1 MGYFAPMKNIRPTR
15 APEER
20 TKVSPIILALHVLLI
35 FAAFVGLLLVNFWPD
50 KISLEEGSVS
60 PKSIM
65 ADRRVEILNEKATD
79 EARRRAAA
87 TVGELYTFDPDAVAL
102 GVNRIENTF
111 LVLDK
116 AETEHPK
123 GKVFTSAELD
133 QISGQL
139 PIALSAQDVRTLVSL
154 GADTRFF
161 LQNGVLHIF
170 YRLMD
175 NAINEDK
182 LEDIKSKT
190 ADLVKEQIPSANEPT
205 QASLTRLINE
215 AIQVN
220 QLYSPE
226 KTRRAEQQ
234 AMASVQPVMTIIR
247 KGAAVVREGEIVT
260 KDDIRILEELGLYK
274 PRLEVPRVLGVC
286 LLVGL
291 GLGVLFGYL
300 FRYRYDLLVSR
311 RYLAVLGVIMVAT
324 ATICRLLLEVSVFLT
339 PVAIAS
345 VLVTTLMDRRLGLLV
360 TGVLAVFVGVMAN
373 SLPVMGV
380 AFLTG
385 AVGVLALSRVDSRP
399 QLISA
404 TLLVGLAN
412 FLAVLAFELV
422 EAREF
427 RGVLESA
434 GFGLLNGFL
443 SGWVAVG
450 ALPMFEQFSG
460 ITTHF
465 RLLDLSHMNEPLL
478 KRLTL
483 EAPGTYQHS
492 MMVANLSE
500 QAARAIGANS
510 LLCRVGAYYHDIGKM
525 KRPRFFIENQMG
537 LENPHDKL
545 APSLSTRIIHSHVK
559 DGIEMA
565 KQAKLPDILI
575 DFIAQ
580 HHGTAL
586 VGYFYH
592 QACARSA
599 EPVFEE
605 DFRYPGPKPQTRETA
620 VLMLCDGL
628 EAAARTLSQPTPEKL
643 TELVNK
649 MVKHNLDD
657 GQLDDSGLSLRDIKT
672 IKDTL
677 CRALQGIYHSRI
689 EYPDAPPPRRKVTQ
703 LRRKGS

>member
-1 MGYFAPMKNIRPTR
+1 MKNIRPTK
-15 APEER
+15 AFEER
-20 TKVSPIILALHVLLI
+20 SHVSTLALALHITFI
-35 FAAFVGLLLVNFWPD
+35 FLAFVALLLVNLWPD
-50 KISLEEGSVS
+50 PISLEEGSVS

-65 ADRRVEILNEKATD
+65 ADRQVEILDEKATD
-79 EARRRAAA
+79 DAKRKAAA
-87 TVGELYTFDPDAVAL
+87 AVGELYIVDPDAESV
-102 GVNRIENTF
+102 GRTRVENTF
-111 LVLDK
+111 LLLDK
-116 AETEHPK
+116 AQPAN
-123 GKVFTSAELD
+123 GKPLNSEEL
-133 QISGQL
+133 SRLSSQL
-139 PIALSAQDVRTLVSL
+139 PIPLSNQDISTLLTL
-154 GADTRFF
+154 GPDARFQ
-161 LQNGVLHIF
+161 LQNAVLHLHTQ
-170 YRLMD
+170 LMR
-175 NAINEDK
+175 NAITEATLDDVK
-182 LEDIKSKT
+182 AKAEGLVQEQLKSSD
-190 ADLVKEQIPSANEPT
+190 APT
-205 QASLTRLINE
+205 QATITRLLKE
-215 AIQVN
+215 AIGVN

-226 KTRRAEQQ
+226 QTRRAEQQ
-234 AMASVQPVMTIIR
+234 AMAAVSPVMTVIP

-260 KDDIRILEELGLYK
+260 KDDIRVLAELGLYK
-274 PRLEVPRVLGVC
+274 PKLELTRVLGVV
-286 LLVGL
+286 LLVAL
-291 GLGVLFGYL
+291 GLSVIFGYL
-300 FRYRYDLLVSR
+300 IRDRYDLLVSR
-311 RYLAVLGVIMVAT
+311 RYLAVLGIIMVAV
-324 ATICRLLLEVSVFLT
+324 ATICRLLLEVSPYLT

-345 VLVTTLMDRRLGLLV
+345 VLITTLMDRRLGLLV
-360 TGVLAVFVGVMAN
+360 TGVLALFVGVMAD

-385 AVGVLALSRVDSRP
+385 AVGVMALTRVESRAS
-399 QLISA
+399 LIYA
-404 TLLVGLAN
+404 TLLVGLSN
-412 FLAVLAFELV
+412 FVGVLAFELMEV
-422 EAREF
+422 HEF
-427 RGVLESA
+427 SGVMEGA
-434 GFGLLNGFL
+434 AFGLLNGFL
-443 SGWVAVG
+443 AGWVAVG

-478 KRLTL
+478 RRLTL

-492 MMVANLSE
+492 MMVANLAE
-500 QAARAIGANS
+500 QAARAIGADA

-565 KQAKLPDILI
+565 KAAKLPDVLI

-628 EAAARTLSQPTPEKL
+628 EAAARTLSAPTPEKL
-643 TELVNK
+643 GELVNK

-657 GQLDDSGLSLRDIKT
+657 GQLDESGLSLRDIK
-672 IKDTL
+672 IVKDTL
-677 CRALQGIYHSRI
+677 SKALQGIYHSRI
-689 EYPDAPPPRRKVTQ
+689 EYPDAAPPRRKVTQ
-703 LRRKGS
+703 LRRKGT

>member
-1 MGYFAPMKNIRPTR
+1 MKNIRPTR

-20 TKVSPIILALHVLLI
+20 PQVSPLALALHILLI
-35 FAAFVGLLLVNFWPD
+35 YVAFVALLLVNFWPD
-50 KISLEEGSVS
+50 KISLEEGQIS

-65 ADRRVEILNEKATD
+65 AERKVEIVNEKATD
-79 EARRRAAA
+79 EARRRAAVG
-87 TVGELYTFDPDAVAL
+87 VGELYTFDPDAVSM
-102 GVNRIENTF
+102 GETRIENTF
-111 LVLDK
+111 LLLDK
-116 AETEHPK
+116 ARPADGKSLTTE
-123 GKVFTSAELD
+123 ELT
-133 QISGQL
+133 QLSSEL
-139 PIALSAQDVRTLVSL
+139 PIPLSNQDINTLLSL
-154 GADTRFF
+154 DDDDRFL
-161 LQNGVLHIF
+161 LQNGARHIL

-175 NAINEDK
+175 NAITEAK
-182 LEDIKSKT
+182 LDEIKGQTADVVKEQLKT
-190 ADLVKEQIPSANEPT
+190 ADPAT
-205 QASLTRLINE
+205 QATLVRLINE

-234 AMASVQPVMTIIR
+234 AMAGVPPVMTTVP
-247 KGAAVVREGEIVT
+247 KGAAVVRQGEIVT
-260 KDDIRILEELGLYK
+260 KDDIRVLEELGLYK
-274 PRLEVPRVLGVC
+274 PRLELTRVLGVC
-286 LLVGL
+286 LLVAAGL
-291 GLGVLFGYL
+291 AVIFGYMIKD
-300 FRYRYDLLVSR
+300 RYDLLVSR
-311 RYLAVLGVIMVAT
+311 RYLAVLGIIMVAT
-324 ATICRLLLEVSVFLT
+324 ATISRLLLEVSIYLT
-339 PVAIAS
+339 PIAIAS
-345 VLVTTLMDRRLGLLV
+345 VLITTLMDRRLGLLV
-360 TGVLAVFVGVMAN
+360 TGVLALFVGVMAN

-380 AFLTG
+380 AFMTG
-385 AVGVLALSRVDSRP
+385 AVGVMALTRVDSRAS
-399 QLISA
+399 LIYA
-404 TLLVGLAN
+404 TLLVGLSN
-412 FLAVLAFELV
+412 FIAVLAFELLEV
-422 EAREF
+422 QRF
-427 RGVLESA
+427 SGVLEGA

-478 KRLTL
+478 RRLTL

-492 MMVANLSE
+492 MMVANLAE
-500 QAARAIGANS
+500 QAARAIGADA

-565 KQAKLPDILI
+565 RAAKLPDVLI

-580 HHGTAL
+580 HHGTSL

-628 EAAARTLSQPTPEKL
+628 EAAARTLSAPTPEKL
-643 TELVNK
+643 SELVNK

-657 GQLDDSGLSLRDIKT
+657 GQLDESGLSLRDIK
-672 IKDTL
+672 IVKDTL
-677 CRALQGIYHSRI
+677 SKALQGIYHARI
-689 EYPDAPPPRRKVTQ
+689 EYPEPAPPRRKVTQ

>member
-1 MGYFAPMKNIRPTR
+1 MKNIRPTR
-15 APEER
+15 SFEER
-20 TKVSPIILALHVLLI
+20 SHVSTLALVLHITLI
-35 FAAFVGLLLVNFWPD
+35 FAAFVALLLVNLWPD
-50 KISLEEGSVS
+50 PISLEEGSVS

-65 ADRRVEILNEKATD
+65 ADRQVEILDEKATD
-79 EARRRAAA
+79 DAKRRAAA
-87 TVGELYTFDPDAVAL
+87 AVGELYIVDPDAESV
-102 GVNRIENTF
+102 GRTRVENTF
-111 LVLDK
+111 TLLDK
-116 AETEHPK
+116 AQPEN
-123 GKVFTSAELD
+123 GKTLTSEEL
-133 QISGQL
+133 SHLSSQL
-139 PIALSAQDVRTLVSL
+139 PIPLSNQDISTLLTL
-154 GADTRFF
+154 GVDSRFQ
-161 LQNGVLHIF
+161 LENAVLHLHTQ
-170 YRLMD
+170 LMRS
-175 NAINEDK
+175 AITEGNLD
-182 LEDIKSKT
+182 DIKGQST
-190 ADLVKEQIPSANEPT
+190 GLVKEQLKTSDGPT
-205 QASLTRLINE
+205 QATLTRLLNE
-215 AIQVN
+215 AIRPN

-226 KTRRAEQQ
+226 QTRRAEQQ
-234 AMASVQPVMTIIR
+234 AMAAVPPVMTVIP

-260 KDDIRILEELGLYK
+260 KDDIRVLAELGLYK
-274 PRLEVPRVLGVC
+274 PKLELTRVLGVV
-286 LLVGL
+286 LLVAL
-291 GLGVLFGYL
+291 GLSVIFGYL
-300 FRYRYDLLVSR
+300 LRDRYDLLVSR
-311 RYLAVLGVIMVAT
+311 RYLAVLGIIMVAV
-324 ATICRLLLEVSVFLT
+324 ATICRLLLEVSPYLT

-345 VLVTTLMDRRLGLLV
+345 VLITTLMDRRLGLLV
-360 TGVLAVFVGVMAN
+360 TGVLALFVGVMAD

-380 AFLTG
+380 SFLTG
-385 AVGVLALSRVDSRP
+385 AVGVMALTRVESRAS
-399 QLISA
+399 LIYA
-404 TLLVGLAN
+404 TLMVGLSN
-412 FLAVLAFELV
+412 FVGVLAFELM
-422 EAREF
+422 ELHEYG
-427 RGVLESA
+427 GVLEGA
-434 GFGLLNGFL
+434 AFGLLNGFL

-478 KRLTL
+478 RRLTL

-492 MMVANLSE
+492 MRVANLAE
-500 QAARAIGANS
+500 QAARASGADA

-545 APSLSTRIIHSHVK
+545 APTLSTRIIHSHVK

-565 KQAKLPDILI
+565 KAAKLPDVLI

-628 EAAARTLSQPTPEKL
+628 EAAARTLSAPTPEKL
-643 TELVNK
+643 VELVNK

-657 GQLDDSGLSLRDIKT
+657 GQLDESGLSLRDIK
-672 IKDTL
+672 IVKDTL
-677 CRALQGIYHSRI
+677 SKALQGIYHSRI
-689 EYPDAPPPRRKVTQ
+689 EYPDAAPPRRKVTQ

>member
-1 MGYFAPMKNIRPTR
+1 MA
-15 APEER
+15 
-20 TKVSPIILALHVLLI
+20 LALHILFV
-35 FAAFVGLLLVNFWPD
+35 FAALIALLLVNFWPD
-50 KISLEEGSVS
+50 RISLEQGMVS

-65 ADRRVEILNEKATD
+65 AERKVEILNEKATD
-79 EARRRAAA
+79 EARRRAADG
-87 TVGELYTFDPDAVAL
+87 VGQLYTFDPDAVSL
-102 GVNRIENTF
+102 GAARIENTF
-111 LVLDK
+111 LLLDK
-116 AETEHPK
+116 SQVSKEKALNGEELTQL
-123 GKVFTSAELD
+123 SAR
-133 QISGQL
+133 L
-139 PIALSAQDVRTLVSL
+139 PIALSNQDVNTLLSL
-154 GADTRFF
+154 SADSRFL
-161 LQNGVLHIF
+161 LQNAVLHIY

-175 NAINEDK
+175 DAITESK
-182 LEDIKSKT
+182 LEKVKEQT
-190 ADLVKEQIPSANEPT
+190 PNLVKEQLKNSDAAT
-205 QASLTRLINE
+205 QATLTRLINE
-215 AIQVN
+215 ALQVN

-234 AMASVQPVMTIIR
+234 AMAAVPSVMTIIP

-260 KDDIRILEELGLYK
+260 KDDIRVLAELGLYK
-274 PRLEVPRVLGVC
+274 PRLEVTRVLGVV

-291 GLGVLFGYL
+291 GLSVVFGYL
-300 FRYRYDLLVSR
+300 IRYRRDLLVSR

-324 ATICRLLLEVSVFLT
+324 ATICRLLLEVSVYLT

-360 TGVLAVFVGVMAN
+360 TGVLALLVGVMAN
-373 SLPVMGV
+373 SLPVVGV
-380 AFLTG
+380 SFLTG
-385 AVGVLALSRVDSRP
+385 AVGVMALSRVDSRSS
-399 QLISA
+399 LISA
-404 TLLVGLAN
+404 TLLVGLSN
-412 FLAVLAFELV
+412 LVGVLAFEL
-422 EAREF
+422 
-427 RGVLESA
+427 LEIEELSGLLHSA
-434 GFGLLNGFL
+434 SFGLLNGFL
-443 SGWVAVG
+443 CGWVAVG
-450 ALPMFEQFSG
+450 ALPMFEQFFG

-478 KRLTL
+478 RRLTL

-492 MMVANLSE
+492 MMVANLAE
-500 QAARAIGANS
+500 QAARAIGADA

-559 DGIEMA
+559 DGVEMA
-565 KQAKLPDILI
+565 KAAKLPDVLI

-628 EAAARTLSQPTPEKL
+628 EAAARTLSAPTPEKL

-657 GQLDDSGLSLRDIKT
+657 GQLDDSGLSLRDIKI

-677 CRALQGIYHSRI
+677 SKALHGIYHARI
-689 EYPDAPPPRRKVTQ
+689 EYPDAAPPRRKVTQ

>member
-1 MGYFAPMKNIRPTR
+1 MKNIRPSRPTGER
-15 APEER
+15 A
-20 TKVSPIILALHVLLI
+20 TALSPFVLVAHLLVTFI
-35 FAAFVGLLLVNFWPD
+35 AFLGLLMVDFLPD
-50 KISLEEGSVS
+50 QISLEEGMVS
-60 PKSIM
+60 PDDVFANKQ
-65 ADRRVEILNEKATD
+65 VEIRNEKATD
-79 EARRRAAA
+79 EARRRAARAVEEKYVQVPEVA
-87 TVGELYTFDPDAVAL
+87 TIGAKKLEDTFLALDQAESLKEAPENKLSPEQLEELAARLPVRLTSEDLTALLALDPDD
-102 GVNRIENTF
+102 RF
-111 LVLDK
+111 L
-116 AETEHPK
+116 
-123 GKVFTSAELD
+123 
-133 QISGQL
+133 
-139 PIALSAQDVRTLVSL
+139 
-154 GADTRFF
+154 

-175 NAINEDK
+175 ADINEGNIRK
-182 LEDIKSKT
+182 VREQTEVELRQELT
-190 ADLVKEQIPSANEPT
+190 GADPTVQPILV
-205 QASLTRLINE
+205 RLINE

-220 QLYSPE
+220 QQPSKEL
-226 KTRRAEQQ
+226 TRKAQQ
-234 AMASVQPVMTIIR
+234 EAMANVQPIVTVIP
-247 KGAAVVREGEIVT
+247 KGAKVVSKGELVT
-260 KDDIRILEELGLYK
+260 DDDIKTLEALGLYK
-274 PRLEVPRVLGVC
+274 PRLKWSQIGGLSLLVLAGMGLLYGYMATYRRDLLAPRYIMVLGVV
-286 LLVGL
+286 LITT
-291 GLGVLFGYL
+291 GV
-300 FRYRYDLLVSR
+300 
-311 RYLAVLGVIMVAT
+311 M
-324 ATICRLLLEVSVFLT
+324 CRLLLGVSPYLA
-339 PVAIAS
+339 PVAVAS
-345 VLVTTLMDRRLGLLV
+345 VLITTLMDRRLAMLV
-360 TGVLAVFVGVMAN
+360 TGVLALFVGVMVGSMEAF
-373 SLPVMGV
+373 GV
-380 AFLTG
+380 SYLTG
-385 AVGVLALSRVDSRP
+385 VVGVLALSRVDSRS

-412 FLAVLAFELV
+412 MIAVMAFELV
-422 EAREF
+422 AGIPMAGLVE
-427 RGVLESA
+427 GV

-478 KRLTL
+478 RRLTL

-492 MMVANLSE
+492 MMVANLAE
-500 QAARAIGANS
+500 QAARSIGADA

-565 KQAKLPDILI
+565 REAKLPDILV

-580 HHGTAL
+580 HHGTSL

-592 QACARSA
+592 QACARST

-620 VLMLCDGL
+620 ILMLCDGL

-643 TELVNK
+643 ADLVNK

-657 GQLDDSGLSLRDIKT
+657 GQLDDCGLSLRDIK
-672 IKDTL
+672 IVKETL
-677 CRALQGIYHSRI
+677 SRSLQGIYHSRI
-689 EYPDAPPPRRKVTQ
+689 EYPDAAPPRRKVTQ

>member
-1 MGYFAPMKNIRPTR
+1 MKNIRPTR

-20 TKVSPIILALHVLLI
+20 AHISTLVLVLHIVFI
-35 FAAFVGLLLVNFWPD
+35 FAALVALLLVNFWPD
-50 KISLEEGSVS
+50 RISLEEGSVS

-65 ADRRVEILNEKATD
+65 AERKVEILNEKATD

-87 TVGELYTFDPDAVAL
+87 AVGELYTFDPDAVSV
-102 GVNRIENTF
+102 GSTRVENTF
-111 LVLDK
+111 LLLDK
-116 AETEHPK
+116 ARPAD
-123 GKVFTSAELD
+123 GKTFTAEELNRL
-133 QISGQL
+133 SSQL
-139 PIALSAQDVRTLVSL
+139 PISLSSQDVGTLLSLSADS
-154 GADTRFF
+154 RFL
-161 LQNGVLHIF
+161 LQNGALHIF

-175 NAINEDK
+175 DTITETK
-182 LEDIKSKT
+182 LDQVKAQT
-190 ADLVKEQIPSANEPT
+190 AGLVKEQLKSADAPT
-205 QASLTRLINE
+205 REVLVRLLNE
-215 AIQVN
+215 AVQVN

-234 AMASVQPVMTIIR
+234 AMAAIPPVMTIIP

-260 KDDIRILEELGLYK
+260 KDDIRVLAELGLYK
-274 PRLEVPRVLGVC
+274 PRLEVNRVLGVVM
-286 LLVGL
+286 LVGL
-291 GLGVLFGYL
+291 GLSVIFGYL
-300 FRYRYDLLVSR
+300 IRERYDLLVSR
-311 RYLAVLGVIMVAT
+311 RYLAVLGIIMVAT
-324 ATICRLLLEVSVFLT
+324 ATMCRLLLEVSTYLT

-360 TGVLAVFVGVMAN
+360 TGVLALCVGVMAN

-380 AFLTG
+380 NFLTG
-385 AVGVLALSRVDSRP
+385 AVGVMALSRVDSRSR
-399 QLISA
+399 LISA
-404 TLLVGLAN
+404 TLLVGVSN
-412 FLAVLAFELV
+412 FIGVLAFELLEV
-422 EAREF
+422 QEF
-427 RGVLESA
+427 TGLLEGA

-478 KRLTL
+478 RRLTL

-492 MMVANLSE
+492 MMVANLAE
-500 QAARAIGANS
+500 QAARAIGADA

-565 KQAKLPDILI
+565 KAAKLPDVLI

-628 EAAARTLSQPTPEKL
+628 EAAARTLSAPTPEKL
-643 TELVNK
+643 AELVNK

-657 GQLDDSGLSLRDIKT
+657 GQLDESGLSLRDIK
-672 IKDTL
+672 IVKDTL
-677 CRALQGIYHSRI
+677 SKALQNIYHARI
-689 EYPDAPPPRRKVTQ
+689 EYPDAAPPRRKVTQ
-703 LRRKGS
+703 LRRKG

>member
-1 MGYFAPMKNIRPTR
+1 MKNIRPTR
-15 APEER
+15 AFEER
-20 TKVSPIILALHVLLI
+20 SHVSTLALVLHITLI
-35 FAAFVGLLLVNFWPD
+35 FAAFVALLLVNLWPD
-50 KISLEEGSVS
+50 PISLEEGSVS

-65 ADRRVEILNEKATD
+65 ADRQVEILDEKATD
-79 EARRRAAA
+79 DAKRRAAA
-87 TVGELYTFDPDAVAL
+87 AVGELYIVDPDAESV
-102 GVNRIENTF
+102 GRTRVENTF
-111 LVLDK
+111 TLLDK
-116 AETEHPK
+116 AQPEN
-123 GKVFTSAELD
+123 GKTLTSDEL
-133 QISGQL
+133 SHLSSQL
-139 PIALSAQDVRTLVSL
+139 PIPLSNQDISTLLTL
-154 GADTRFF
+154 GTDSRFQ
-161 LQNGVLHIF
+161 LENAVLHLHTQ
-170 YRLMD
+170 LMRS
-175 NAINEDK
+175 AITEGNLD
-182 LEDIKSKT
+182 DIKGQS
-190 ADLVKEQIPSANEPT
+190 AGLVKEQLKTSDGPT
-205 QASLTRLINE
+205 QATLTRLLNE
-215 AIQVN
+215 AIRPN

-226 KTRRAEQQ
+226 QTRRAEQQ
-234 AMASVQPVMTIIR
+234 AMSAVPPVMTVIP

-260 KDDIRILEELGLYK
+260 KDDIRVLAELGLYK
-274 PRLEVPRVLGVC
+274 PKLELTRVLGVV
-286 LLVGL
+286 LLVAL
-291 GLGVLFGYL
+291 GLGVIFGYL
-300 FRYRYDLLVSR
+300 IRDRYDLLVSR
-311 RYLAVLGVIMVAT
+311 RYLAVLGIIMVAV
-324 ATICRLLLEVSVFLT
+324 ATICRLLLEVSPYLT

-345 VLVTTLMDRRLGLLV
+345 VLITTLMDRRLGLLV
-360 TGVLAVFVGVMAN
+360 TGVLALFVGVMAD

-380 AFLTG
+380 SFLTG
-385 AVGVLALSRVDSRP
+385 AVGVMALTRVESRAS
-399 QLISA
+399 LIYA
-404 TLLVGLAN
+404 TLMVGLSN
-412 FLAVLAFELV
+412 FVGVLAFELM
-422 EAREF
+422 ELHEYG
-427 RGVLESA
+427 GVLEGA
-434 GFGLLNGFL
+434 AFGLLNGFL

-478 KRLTL
+478 RRLTL

-492 MMVANLSE
+492 MMVANLAE
-500 QAARAIGANS
+500 QAARAIGADA

-545 APSLSTRIIHSHVK
+545 APTLSTRIIHSHVK

-565 KQAKLPDILI
+565 KAAKLPDVLI

-628 EAAARTLSQPTPEKL
+628 EAAARTLSAPTPEKL
-643 TELVNK
+643 AELVNK

-657 GQLDDSGLSLRDIKT
+657 GQLDESGLSLRDIK
-672 IKDTL
+672 IVKDTL
-677 CRALQGIYHSRI
+677 SKALQGIYHSRI
-689 EYPDAPPPRRKVTQ
+689 EYPDAAPPRRKVTQ

>member
-1 MGYFAPMKNIRPTR
+1 MKNIRPTR
-15 APEER
+15 ALEER
-20 TKVSPIILALHVLLI
+20 AHVSTLALGLHIVFI
-35 FAAFVGLLLVNFWPD
+35 FAALSALLLVNFWPD
-50 KISLEEGSVS
+50 KISLEEGQVS

-65 ADRRVEILNEKATD
+65 AERKVEILNEKATD
-79 EARRRAAA
+79 EARRRAAVA
-87 TVGELYTFDPDAVAL
+87 VGELYTFDPDAVQV
-102 GVNRIENTF
+102 GSTRIENTF
-111 LVLDK
+111 LLLDK
-116 AETEHPK
+116 ARPIK
-123 GKVFTSAELD
+123 GKTLSTEERNQLA
-133 QISGQL
+133 SQL
-139 PIALSAQDVRTLVSL
+139 PITLSAADVSTLLSL
-154 GADTRFF
+154 NPDARFL
-161 LQNGVLHIF
+161 LQNGVLDI
-170 YRLMD
+170 YYTLMD
-175 NAINEDK
+175 DAITEAK
-182 LEDIKSKT
+182 L
-190 ADLVKEQIPSANEPT
+190 ADVKERTARLVRDQLKNSDAAT
-205 QASLTRLINE
+205 QATLVRLINE
-215 AIQVN
+215 AVQVN

-234 AMASVQPVMTIIR
+234 AMAGVSPVMTIIP

-260 KDDIRILEELGLYK
+260 KDDIRVLAELGLYK
-274 PRLEVPRVLGVC
+274 PKLQPTRVLGVV
-286 LLVGL
+286 LLVAL
-291 GLGVLFGYL
+291 GLTIIFGYM
-300 FRYRYDLLVSR
+300 YRDRRDLLMSR
-311 RYLAVLGVIMVAT
+311 RYLAVLGIIMVAT
-324 ATICRLLLEVSVFLT
+324 ATICRLLLEVSPYLA

-360 TGVLAVFVGVMAN
+360 TGVLALLVGVMAD
-373 SLPVMGV
+373 SLPVTGV
-380 AFLTG
+380 SFLTG
-385 AVGVLALSRVDSRP
+385 AVGVMALSRVDSRSR
-399 QLISA
+399 LISA
-404 TLLVGLAN
+404 TLLVGLCN
-412 FLAVLAFELV
+412 FLSVLAFELV
-422 EAREF
+422 EAADF
-427 RGVLESA
+427 SGVLEGA

-478 KRLTL
+478 RRLTL

-492 MMVANLSE
+492 MMVANLAE
-500 QAARAIGANS
+500 QAARAIGADA

-565 KQAKLPDILI
+565 KAAKLPDVLI

-628 EAAARTLSQPTPEKL
+628 EAAARTLSAPTPEKL
-643 TELVNK
+643 GELVNK

-657 GQLDDSGLSLRDIKT
+657 GQLDESGLSLRDIK
-672 IKDTL
+672 IVKDTL
-677 CRALQGIYHSRI
+677 SKALQGIYHARI
-689 EYPDAPPPRRKVTQ
+689 EYPDAAPPRRKVTQ

>member
-1 MGYFAPMKNIRPTR
+1 MKNIRPTR

-20 TKVSPIILALHVLLI
+20 AHVSTLALMLHILFV
-35 FAAFVGLLLVNFWPD
+35 FAAFVALLLVNFWPD
-50 KISLEEGSVS
+50 RISLEEGSVS

-65 ADRRVEILNEKATD
+65 AERKVEILNEKGTD

-87 TVGELYTFDPDAVAL
+87 AVGDLYTFDTDAASVGSA
-102 GVNRIENTF
+102 RIENTF
-111 LVLDK
+111 LLLDK
-116 AETEHPK
+116 AKPGA
-123 GKVFTSAELD
+123 GKPLTTDEINQLS
-133 QISGQL
+133 SQL
-139 PIALSAQDVRTLVSL
+139 PIPLSNQDISTLLSL
-154 GADTRFF
+154 DPDARFL
-161 LQNGVLHIF
+161 LQNGALDIF
-170 YRLMD
+170 YALMD
-175 NAINEDK
+175 DAITESK
-182 LEDIKSKT
+182 LEQVKAKT
-190 ADLVKEQIPSANEPT
+190 EGLVKEQLETADGPT
-205 QASLTRLINE
+205 QATLVRLINE
-215 AIQVN
+215 AVQVN
-220 QLYSPE
+220 QLYSSE

-234 AMASVQPVMTIIR
+234 AMAGIPPVMTIIP

-260 KDDIRILEELGLYK
+260 KDDIRVLAELGLYK
-274 PRLEVPRVLGVC
+274 PKLELTRVLGVV
-286 LLVGL
+286 LLVAC
-291 GLGVLFGYL
+291 GLGVIFGYL
-300 FRYRYDLLVSR
+300 IKDRYDLLVSR
-311 RYLAVLGVIMVAT
+311 RYLAVLGIIMVAT
-324 ATICRLLLEVSVFLT
+324 ATICRLLLEVSEYLT
-339 PVAIAS
+339 PVAIAA

-360 TGVLAVFVGVMAN
+360 TGVLALFVGVMAN

-385 AVGVLALSRVDSRP
+385 AVGVMALSRVDSRS

-412 FLAVLAFELV
+412 FVAVLAFELM
-422 EAREF
+422 EAQDLS
-427 RGVLESA
+427 GVLEGA

-478 KRLTL
+478 RRLTL

-492 MMVANLSE
+492 MMVANLAE
-500 QAARAIGANS
+500 QAARAIDADA

-565 KQAKLPDILI
+565 KAAKLPDVLI

-628 EAAARTLSQPTPEKL
+628 EAAARTLSAPTPEKL
-643 TELVNK
+643 AELVNK

-657 GQLDDSGLSLRDIKT
+657 GQLDESGLSLRDIK
-672 IKDTL
+672 IVKDTL
-677 CRALQGIYHSRI
+677 SKALQGIYHARI
-689 EYPDAPPPRRKVTQ
+689 EYPDAAPPRRKVTQ
-703 LRRKGS
+703 LRRKG